1 MAGDSLAPPGLTVD
15 TDQKRLRAPSQ
26 SETISSQVSNP
37 FLTPSARS
45 RASSIFEEKDKVDA
59 LRPDPGTEADFEVD
73 NNLFAFSPGQLNKIL
88 NPKSLA
94 AFRAL
99 GGLQGIARGLQTD
112 LHAGLSVDETA
123 APGRVTFDEAVN
135 SQSPPTVAAKHSSA
149 TTEPFGDRIRVYN
162 RNVLPAKKATPFWK
176 LAWNAYND
184 KVLILLTV
192 AAVVSLALGLYETFG
207 VYHPPDAPMPVD
219 WVEGVAIIVAI
230 LIVTLV
236 GSLNDWQKER
246 AFVKLN
252 AKKEEREIKVIR
264 SGKSFM
270 ISVFDILVG
279 DVLHLE
285 PGDLVPVDGV
295 FIEGH
300 ELKCDESSATGESD
314 ALRKTGGDQVMAAL
328 ESGASTKDLDP
339 FIISGAKVLEGKSPS
354 QPPPDHN

>member
-15 TDQKRLRAPSQ
+15 TAQNRLRAPSQ
-26 SETISSQVSNP
+26 SETISSAVSNP
-37 FLTPSARS
+37 FLTPSATS
-45 RASSIFEEKDKVDA
+45 RASSVFEDKDKLDA
-59 LRPDPGTEADFEVD
+59 LRPDPGTEGDFQVD
-73 NNLFAFSPGQLNKIL
+73 NNPFAFSPGQLNKIL
-88 NPKSLA
+88 NPKSLP

-112 LHAGLSVDETA
+112 VHAGLSVDETG

-135 SQSPPTVAAKHSSA
+135 SHSPPSFTAKPSSA
-149 TTEPFGDRIRVYN
+149 TGDSFGDRIRVYN
-162 RNVLPAKKATPFWK
+162 RNVLPAKKATPLWR
-176 LAWNAYND
+176 LMWNAYND

-192 AAVVSLALGLYETFG
+192 AAAISLALGLYETFG

-219 WVEGVAIIVAI
+219 WVEGVAIIIAI

-252 AKKEEREIKVIR
+252 AKKDEREIKVIR

-300 ELKCDESSATGESD
+300 DLKCDESSATGESD
-314 ALRKTGGDQVMAAL
+314 ALKKTGGDEVMRVL
-328 ESGASTKDLDP
+328 ENGGSTKDLDP
-339 FIISGAKVLEGKSPS
+339 FIISGAKVLEG
-354 QPPPDHN
+354 